1 MKTTLL
7 NAKLGTSLTDI
18 LNRLDLTQQ
27 RLSLRKTEI
36 TFEYWVGVVLSRPK
50 EWLQEGVRF

>member
-18 LNRLDLTQQ
+18 LNRLHLTQQ

-36 TFEYWVGVVLSRPK
+36 TYKILGRGCAVYS
-50 EWLQEGVRF
+50 